1 VKFSLSGRDSSVKSA
16 LTELEKKFE
25 ELGLNSNKISK
36 FSVLL
41 GKMFFYVLETFLC
54 HYLNV
59 IDLSLVVST
68 SRPIEIEIENV
79 LSGRDQFLKLVEI
92 FSTVEIDFYF
102 ISVEIFKIEIFRSR
116 FIFVEIFIEIVKTN
130 RDRRDKSR
138 LSRLSR
144 FIENFRDFST

>member
-92 FSTVEIDFYF
+92 FSTVEIKFYF
-102 ISVEIFKIEIFRSR
+102 I
-116 FIFVEIFIEIVKTN
+116 
-130 RDRRDKSR
+130 
-138 LSRLSR
+138 
-144 FIENFRDFST
+144 

>member
-1 VKFSLSGRDSSVKSA
+1 MKFSLSGRDSSVKSA